1 MPDGREV
8 PAKDYMFKA
17 QMQEETA
24 RDNADHSEPP
34 ATVRLNPKL
43 LNPETPPPW
52 HVEVDEETFQSDVEK
67 VLANGHNALG
77 DEVSK
82 IGEGIAS
89 IEKQLGTLT
98 ETTTVEQNQR
108 QIEEIERT
116 KGVTEAELKVVYDEF
131 GGGMSDLSAL
141 AEVAASRK
149 AADKESSERTQTAT
163 EERRESVSKVSGGGN
178 AQPNGSPPEEK
189 GRGLTGASRYN
200 GAAIA
205 AKYKAFA

>member
-1 MPDGREV
+1 MV
-8 PAKDYMFKA
+8 VI
-17 QMQEETA
+17 
-24 RDNADHSEPP
+24 
-34 ATVRLNPKL
+34 ATI
-43 LNPETPPPW
+43 
-52 HVEVDEETFQSDVEK
+52 Q
-67 VLANGHNALG
+67 
-77 DEVSK
+77 
-82 IGEGIAS
+82 
-89 IEKQLGTLT
+89 KQLGTLT

-116 KGVTEAELKVVYDEF
+116 KGVTEAELKAVYDEF

-149 AADKESSERTQTAT
+149 DAGKESSARTQTAT

-178 AQPNGSPPEEK
+178 AQPNGSASEEK
-189 GRGLTGASRYN
+189 GRGLTGKDLNN